1 MSSLIKKFIELHSDS
16 IIETAIKNCHC
27 IGLHSF
33 IIRTKPFKIRL
44 FLADEN
50 CELRQ
55 PYDVENPHLTIHRHR
70 HSSIFVPLT
79 KTKIIHQ
86 LYRIAENSFDSVN
99 CFSFSTNIYS
109 RLNQKYFHGQ
119 TGGSDWLTY
128 CGASSKCFLHA
139 EEFHS
144 VNILGNEKC
153 AWLVIELSEAN
164 DFEQISY
171 GGAKLTDGCYQK
183 FDDPIK
189 FITDF
194 FR

>member
-1 MSSLIKKFIELHSDS
+1 M
-16 IIETAIKNCHC
+16 
-27 IGLHSF
+27 
-33 IIRTKPFKIRL
+33 KPFKIRL
-44 FLADEN
+44 FLADET
-50 CELRQ
+50 CELRK
-55 PYDVENPHLTIHRHR
+55 PYDVKDPHLTIHRHR

-86 LYRIAENSFDSVN
+86 VYRLAENSFDGVN
-99 CFSFSTNIYS
+99 CFTFSTNIYA

-128 CGASSKCFLHA
+128 CGASSRCFLDA
-139 EEFHS
+139 DVFHS

-171 GGAKLTDGCYQK
+171 GGAKLTGGCYQK

-194 FR
+194 FE